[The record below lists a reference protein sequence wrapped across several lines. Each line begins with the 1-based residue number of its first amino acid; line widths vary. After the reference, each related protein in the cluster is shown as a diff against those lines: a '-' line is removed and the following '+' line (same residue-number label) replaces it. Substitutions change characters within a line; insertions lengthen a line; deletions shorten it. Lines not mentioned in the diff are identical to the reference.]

1 MQEENIDYK
10 KACEEAIDS
19 MDKEFLRGVEALY
32 HYLQDKIIGNTQD
45 DAISIEVLKFL
56 KPLRKNMEDTLVE
69 KKGAWCYDCNLPENQ
84 HPFNSSPS
92 YRKNHN
98 HHTNCS
104 LNNHTLF
111 AQKKDL
117 ESEDSKGEKQ

>member
-69 KKGAWCYDCNLPENQ
+69 KKGAW
-84 HPFNSSPS
+84 
-92 YRKNHN
+92 
-98 HHTNCS
+98 
-104 LNNHTLF
+104 
-111 AQKKDL
+111 
-117 ESEDSKGEKQ
+117 